1 MANTYTQLYIHV
13 VFAVKNRQS
22 LIHKEW
28 KDELYKY
35 ICGTATG
42 VKQKIYAINGVAN
55 HVHILLSISPSV
67 ALSDIIRDLKSNS
80 SKWINGKSFVRGKFE
95 WQEGFG
101 AFSVSQSQLDVVI
114 HYINN
119 QEEHHRLKTFRE
131 EYHSLLVSYNI
142 GFEEH
147 YLFEWIDEDVATP

>member
-1 MANTYTQLYIHV
+1 MIESVASKLHRSDILVEVGYICIKAPSERYRYRNRLFSFEKNVGDVIMANTYTQLYIHV

-22 LIHKEW
+22 LIHKDW

-67 ALSDIIRDLKSNS
+67 ALS
-80 SKWINGKSFVRGKFE
+80 E
-95 WQEGFG
+95 
-101 AFSVSQSQLDVVI
+101 
-114 HYINN
+114 
-119 QEEHHRLKTFRE
+119 
-131 EYHSLLVSYNI
+131 
-142 GFEEH
+142 
-147 YLFEWIDEDVATP
+147 